1 MSRTNTVGIG
11 AVSILLIAMMLS
23 SGPRSAL
30 VAQANPSNLPLLAVS
45 QLQYVG
51 GFRLPAESSNGEWF
65 SFGGRTAAFNP
76 AGPSLFLSSY
86 NGAVAEVSI
95 PTPVNS
101 ADVNELPFA
110 TYLQP
115 FADPTEGHLEE
126 ISTYGVNIVGLLV
139 YGNRLYGTASIYYD
153 ANNTQRMSHFS
164 RSLKLNQPSFSG
176 WSSVWQ
182 PDRSG
187 FVAGMMALVPSEWQA
202 TLGGAA
208 VTGQCCIPIV
218 YRTSNG
224 PAAFSFDPTKI
235 GQPTVGATPLL
246 YYTLEQATL
255 GAWDGSNPTYGATT
269 QIQGLAVISGTRTV
283 LYFGSNG
290 LGKHC
295 YGDGTA
301 NKALDETTSADG
313 AHLCYDP
320 TTNSKGSHAYPY
332 RSQIWAYDLNDLAAV
347 KAGQK
352 QPWEVVPYGVWPLTL
367 PTTEPTMRLG
377 GVGYDAEHQ
386 IIYVSQLGADPDGY
400 SSRPVMHALRIAL
413 PKAAQ

>member
-1 MSRTNTVGIG
+1 MSRTNSVGIG
-11 AVSILLIAMMLS
+11 VVSLLIVTTLFG
-23 SGPRSAL
+23 GPRGLLSAQ
-30 VAQANPSNLPLLAVS
+30 VNPSNLPLLS
-45 QLQYVG
+45 ENQLQYIG

-76 AGPSLFLSSY
+76 AGPSLFVASY
-86 NGAVAEVSI
+86 RGAVAEVTI

-101 ADVNELPFA
+101 SDVNELPFS
-110 TYLQP
+110 TFLQP
-115 FADPTEGHLEE
+115 FADPTEGRLDE
-126 ISTYGVNIVGLLV
+126 ISPIGVNVAGLLV
-139 YGNRLYGTASIYYD
+139 YGNRLYGTVSIYYD
-153 ANNTQRMSHFS
+153 ANNTQRVSHFS
-164 RSLKLNQPSFSG
+164 RSLKLDQPSFSG

-202 TLGGAA
+202 TLGGPA

-224 PAAFSFDPTKI
+224 PAAFSFDPAKV
-235 GQPTVGATPLL
+235 GQASVSATPLL

-255 GAWDGSNPTYGATT
+255 GPWEGSNPTYGATT
-269 QIQGLAVISGTRTV
+269 QMGGFVAIAGTRTV

-313 AHLCYDP
+313 VHLCYDP
-320 TTNSKGSHAYPY
+320 TTNSKGSHAFPY

-347 KAGQK
+347 KAGEK
-352 QPWEVVPYGVWPLTL
+352 KPWDVVPYGVWPLTF
-367 PTTEPTMRLG
+367 PTVEPTMRLG
-377 GVGYDAEHQ
+377 GVGYDAARQ
-386 IIYVSQLGADPDGY
+386 IIYVSQLGADPDVY